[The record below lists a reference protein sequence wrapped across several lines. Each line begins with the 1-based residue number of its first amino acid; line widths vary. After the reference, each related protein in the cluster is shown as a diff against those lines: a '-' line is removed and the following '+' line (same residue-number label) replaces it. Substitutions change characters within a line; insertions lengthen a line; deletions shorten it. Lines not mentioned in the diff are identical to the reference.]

1 MHHRRLDRWGP
12 VHVRVDQHLVVE
24 AVDRVVQRRR
34 VVTKLDARGPE
45 CGREVGGA
53 EPYPGVQLRHH
64 ATTLYNSIYRF
75 DDQALINTHV
85 YGAPAVQ
92 SPVMHLRRVPGGRLF
107 GHYLESFER
116 VWETATPVAA
126 DA

>member
-12 VHVRVDQHLVVE
+12 VHVRVDQRLVVE

-34 VVTKLDARGPE
+34 VVTKLDARVRLSTTYLTAALGT
-45 CGREVGGA
+45 
-53 EPYPGVQLRHH
+53 PGVQLRHH

-75 DDQALINTHV
+75 DDQVLINTHV

-116 VWETATPVAA
+116 VWETATPVAP